1 MNIMK
6 KRISLF
12 LAIVMLLCTVLT
24 ACGGDDA
31 AMGKK
36 LDNKFLVKDG
46 QSDYVVVLPSQPM
59 PKETFASEEL
69 VLFMEQATG
78 YTFQVVTEDAVPSG
92 KKYISLGNT
101 SQFQAAF
108 GDKETEELEGTFS
121 AYFIGSK
128 DDNIYIASS
137 DDYNGY
143 GVLYGVYDLLHD
155 LIGYTYYHN
164 SEIALTK
171 SNTVNLWSYE
181 KHIETADFDMRTH
194 STAYIYTF
202 PEDLHGIRLRYI
214 NFSRGDEWDPTTIG
228 HSQVPMFISPIDEFD
243 DGSTYAEVHPEW
255 FVDPTATTVTKSNN
269 QLCWTAG
276 GDAASL
282 DKMQNIIA
290 EKMLEYVQLND
301 VAIFFM
307 LGQMDTEYVCNC
319 DSCVAAM
326 KEWGGTSNGLQIAF
340 VNTIIEK
347 TEKLLDEAEPDR
359 EVLYAIYAYK
369 PTEAPPVKTNSDG
382 EYEPYSDKVI
392 PHEKLRIFFAPVRMN
407 YGHSITSSH
416 NADVYTNLQG
426 WDAVCDKEQL
436 IAYVYDLN
444 VRYYFA
450 NWYNYRTLAS
460 LYTELRNAG
469 VTYLLSQG
477 VSDSNTICF
486 DELRAY
492 VISRLMWDTEL
503 SFDELVSDFI
513 NNYYK
518 DAAEPMQELFE
529 LIDDRYA
536 YYAAVVDPGVGTP
549 DGVVYTTELWTKGM
563 IEQMDRCIMESMDA
577 IAHLEESDPEQYEL
591 LKARIMKEYLSNIYL
606 KVVLYKDSYTDSEIA
621 EMKQIWD
628 EYIAYWNITKGGEG
642 YDITDIFS

>member
-1 MNIMK
+1 MK

-69 VLFMEQATG
+69 VLFVEQATG
-78 YTFQVVTEDAVPSG
+78 CTLQVVAEDAVPSG
-92 KKYISLGNT
+92 KKYICLGNT
-101 SQFQAAF
+101 AQFRDAF
-108 GDKETEELEGTFS
+108 GEKELAELEGTFS

-137 DDYNGY
+137 DDYRGY
-143 GVLYGVYDLLHD
+143 GVLYGVYDLMHD

-194 STAYIYTF
+194 STAYIYAY
-202 PEDLHGIRLRYI
+202 PEDSHGTRLRYI
-214 NFSRGDEWDPTTIG
+214 NFSRGEEWDPTTIG
-228 HSQVPMFISPIDEFD
+228 HSQVTMFISPIEEGE
-243 DGSTYAEVHPEW
+243 DGRTYAEAHPEW

-282 DKMQNIIA
+282 DEMQNIIA
-290 EKMLEYVQLND
+290 EKMLEYVQVND

-340 VNTIIEK
+340 VNTVIEK

-369 PTEAPPVKTNSDG
+369 PTEAPPVKTDSDG
-382 EYEPYSDKVI
+382 SFVPYSDKVI
-392 PHEKLRIFFAPVRMN
+392 PHEKMRIFFAPVRMN
-407 YGHSITSSH
+407 YGHSVTSSH

-426 WDAVCDKEQL
+426 WDAVCDKDQL

-460 LYTELRNAG
+460 LYSELHDAG

-477 VSDSNTICF
+477 VSDSNTVCF

-492 VISRLMWDTEL
+492 VISRLMWDTSL
-503 SFDELVSDFI
+503 SFDELAADFI
-513 NNYYK
+513 KNYYK

-549 DGVVYTTELWTKGM
+549 DGVMYTTELWTKGL
-563 IEQMDRCIMESMDA
+563 IDQMDRCIMESMDA
-577 IAHLEESDPEQYEL
+577 IAHLEESDPEQYAL

-606 KVVLYKDSYTDSEIA
+606 KVVLYKDFYTDSEIA

-642 YDITDIFS
+642 RDLFDIFS